1 MMAATTMKKSGSA
14 LAYPAATSLFENIVG
29 VFSLPSS
36 QVRPKVEQTQ
46 LADWVKAL
54 EAAPLDEVDAVRQ
67 LLADVSA
74 RVARIGDAEAAKER
88 RAAEEEEAEQ
98 ESAKVRRILADARS
112 HAVET
117 ELTAQAKQENAAVM
131 AELRQGSA
139 IALQH
144 RIDNKLLLP
153 PKDFQTALGIS
164 RQAINEAVKAK
175 RMFALLGPGG
185 EYYYPAFFAD
195 KDLHRR
201 DIEKVSKALGNIPAP
216 SKYFFFTNKSTS
228 LGALS
233 PLGALLKGRVDEVM
247 EAAAA
252 FAEC

>member
-1 MMAATTMKKSGSA
+1 MSATAMKKAGST

-29 VFSLPSS
+29 VFALPSKKAS
-36 QVRPKVEQTQ
+36 PKVEQKQ
-46 LADWVKAL
+46 LTDWVRQL
-54 EAAPLDEVDAVRQ
+54 EAAPLDEVDAVKQ
-67 LLADVSA
+67 LLAEVSE
-74 RVARIGDAEAAKER
+74 RVARIGNAESVQAR
-88 RAAEEEEAEQ
+88 RAEEYEAEQ
-98 ESAKVRRILADARS
+98 ESARVRRILADTRP
-112 HAVET
+112 HTVET
-117 ELTAQAKQENAAVM
+117 ALTAEAQQANAAVM

-139 IALQH
+139 IALQQ

-153 PKDFQTALGIS
+153 PKEFQAALGIS
-164 RQAINEAVKAK
+164 RQAINEAMKAK

-201 DIEKVSKALGNIPAP
+201 DIEKVSKALGNIPPP
-216 SKYFFFTNKSTS
+216 SKYFFFTNVSAS

-233 PLGALLKGRVDEVM
+233 PLDALLKGKVDEVM

-252 FAEC
+252 FAES

>member
-1 MMAATTMKKSGSA
+1 MMTEATMKKAGLA
-14 LAYPAATSLFENIVG
+14 LAYPAATSLFENIVN

-36 QVRPKVEQTQ
+36 KARPKVEQAQ
-46 LADWVKAL
+46 LIDWVKAL
-54 EAAPLDEVDAVRQ
+54 EAAPLEEVDAVKQ

-74 RVARIGDAEAAKER
+74 RVAKIGDAEAANER
-88 RAAEEEEAEQ
+88 RAAEKEAEQ
-98 ESAKVRRILADARS
+98 ESSKVRRILANARS

-117 ELTAQAKQENAAVM
+117 ESTAEAKRENAAVM

-139 IALQH
+139 LALQH
-144 RIDNKLLLP
+144 RIDNKLLLS

-164 RQAINEAVKAK
+164 RQAINEAVKTK

-233 PLGALLKGRVDEVM
+233 PLDALLKGRVDEVM

-252 FAEC
+252 FADS

>member
-1 MMAATTMKKSGSA
+1 MAATTMKKAGSA
-14 LAYPAATSLFENIVG
+14 FAYPAATSFFENIAG

-36 QVRPKVEQTQ
+36 KASPKVEEEQ
-46 LADWVKAL
+46 LVDWVRAL
-54 EAAPLDEVDAVRQ
+54 EAAPLDEVDAVKR
-67 LLADVSA
+67 LLADVSE
-74 RVARIGDAEAAKER
+74 RVARIGDAESAKER
-88 RAAEEEEAEQ
+88 RAEEKEAER
-98 ESAKVRRILADARS
+98 ESSNVRRILSDARS
-112 HAVET
+112 HTAEM
-117 ELTAQAKQENAAVM
+117 ELTTEAKQENAAVM

-139 IALQH
+139 IALQR
-144 RIDNKLLLP
+144 RIESKLLLP
-153 PKDFQTALGIS
+153 PKDFQAALGIS

-228 LGALS
+228 LGTLS
-233 PLGALLKGRVDEVM
+233 PLDALLKGRVDDVM

-252 FAEC
+252 FADS

>member
-1 MMAATTMKKSGSA
+1 MMGEATMKKAGLA
-14 LAYPAATSLFENIVG
+14 LTYPAATSLFENIVS
-29 VFSLPSS
+29 VFSLSS
-36 QVRPKVEQTQ
+36 SKARPKVEQAQ
-46 LADWVKAL
+46 LIDWVKAL
-54 EAAPLDEVDAVRQ
+54 EAAPLDEVDAVKQ

-74 RVARIGDAEAAKER
+74 RVARIGDAETANER
-88 RAAEEEEAEQ
+88 RAAEKEAEQ
-98 ESAKVRRILADARS
+98 ESSKVRRILADARS

-117 ELTAQAKQENAAVM
+117 ELTAEAKQENAAVM

-139 IALQH
+139 LALQH

-153 PKDFQTALGIS
+153 PKDFQAALGIS

-201 DIEKVSKALGNIPAP
+201 DIEKVSKALGNLPAP
-216 SKYFFFTNKSTS
+216 SKYFFFTSKSTS
-228 LGALS
+228 LGGLS
-233 PLGALLKGRVDEVM
+233 PLDALLKGRVEEVM

-252 FAEC
+252 FADS